1 MDAAFERT
9 PARRF
14 DLVIGAD
21 GLHSNVRRLAFG
33 PESSFVRHAGLYVAT
48 LPLPR
53 SIDPGRE
60 MVMLNAPGKCVA
72 LHPSR
77 ESPLALLI
85 FWHPEMRDF
94 DPADDDQHKRILETT
109 FAGIGWK
116 VPEILKAVRATSDLY
131 FDSVSKVQLTT
142 WTRGRIALL
151 GDASSCVS
159 LFGDGST
166 LAIAGAYTLA
176 TALAESSADHDAAFR
191 QYQAQHGKLVRP
203 KQKNLSLIASIL
215 VPKTQLGIA
224 VRNRALGILR
234 LYAAIKGWVP

>member
-1 MDAAFERT
+1 MDGAFERSPT
-9 PARRF
+9 RRF

-33 PESSFVRHAGLYVAT
+33 PELSFVHHAGLYVAT

-53 SIDPGRE
+53 SLDPGRE
-60 MVMLNAPGKCVA
+60 MIMLNIPGKCVA

-85 FWHPEMRDF
+85 FWHPEMSDF

-142 WTRGRIALL
+142 WTRGRIALT

-166 LAIAGAYTLA
+166 LAIAGAHTLA
-176 TALAESSADHDAAFR
+176 TDWRKIRPITTRRFASTKRNTASLSGRSRRTCRCLPRSSCRKRSSASRYAIAPSGSCAFTR
-191 QYQAQHGKLVRP
+191 R
-203 KQKNLSLIASIL
+203 
-215 VPKTQLGIA
+215 
-224 VRNRALGILR
+224 
-234 LYAAIKGWVP
+234 